1 MKDNYKFLG
10 RRRGLVDEIKRKGIT
25 DKLVLDSFLLTPR
38 HCFVDSGLEE
48 HAYIDKALP
57 IIEDQ
62 TISQPFTVAF
72 QTQLLC
78 LAKKQKILEI
88 GTGSGYQAAVLAEMG
103 TKVYSI
109 EIVKSLAEK
118 ASKKLKE
125 MQYDNVI
132 VQWGD
137 GYLGCT
143 EQAPFDGIIVTAAPN
158 KIPQTLIEQLKF
170 GGRLIIPVGDKYQ
183 QLKVLTKKDDGSIT
197 EENIIPVR
205 FVPMVRTKKS
215 SVITNP

>member
-48 HAYIDKALP
+48 HAYIDKPLP

-78 LAKKQKILEI
+78 LTKKQKILEI
-88 GTGSGYQAAVLAEMG
+88 GTGSGYQSAILYNIGVD
-103 TKVYSI
+103 VYTI
-109 EIVKSLAEK
+109 ERNH
-118 ASKKLKE
+118 KLFRKTSE
-125 MQYDNVI
+125 LFNKLNIKPKRFKY
-132 VQWGD
+132 GD
-137 GYLGCT
+137 GYKGLP
-143 EQAPFDGIIVTAAPN
+143 EDSPFDGIIVTAGAPE
-158 KIPQTLIEQLKF
+158 IPNELLKQLKV
-170 GGRLIIPVGDKYQ
+170 GGRLVIPIGNKTQ
-183 QLKVLTKKDDGSIT
+183 TMLRITKQS
-197 EENIIPVR
+197 N
-205 FVPMVRTKKS
+205 KK
-215 SVITNP
+215 

>member
-88 GTGSGYQAAVLAEMG
+88 GTGSGYQSAILYNIGVD
-103 TKVYSI
+103 VY
-109 EIVKSLAEK
+109 
-118 ASKKLKE
+118 
-125 MQYDNVI
+125 NH
-132 VQWGD
+132 
-137 GYLGCT
+137 
-143 EQAPFDGIIVTAAPN
+143 F
-158 KIPQTLIEQLKF
+158 
-170 GGRLIIPVGDKYQ
+170 
-183 QLKVLTKKDDGSIT
+183 
-197 EENIIPVR
+197 
-205 FVPMVRTKKS
+205 
-215 SVITNP
+215 

>member
-10 RRRGLVDEIKRKGIT
+10 RRRGLVDEIKRIGIK

-88 GTGSGYQAAVLAEMG
+88 GTGSGYQSAILYNIGVD
-103 TKVYSI
+103 VYTI
-109 EIVKSLAEK
+109 ERNH
-118 ASKKLKE
+118 KLFRKTSE
-125 MQYDNVI
+125 LFNKLNIKPKRFKY
-132 VQWGD
+132 GD
-137 GYLGCT
+137 GYKGLP
-143 EQAPFDGIIVTAAPN
+143 EDSPFDGIIVTAGAPE
-158 KIPQTLIEQLKF
+158 IPNELLKQLKV
-170 GGRLIIPVGDKYQ
+170 GGRLVIPIGNKSQTMLRITKQSNTKY
-183 QLKVLTKKDDGSIT
+183 KKEKFGT
-197 EENIIPVR
+197 FR
-205 FVPMVRTKKS
+205 FVPLLKNK
-215 SVITNP
+215 N

>member
-88 GTGSGYQAAVLAEMG
+88 GTGSGYQSAILYNIGVD
-103 TKVYSI
+103 VYTI
-109 EIVKSLAEK
+109 ERNH
-118 ASKKLKE
+118 KLFRKTSE
-125 MQYDNVI
+125 LFNKLNIKPKRFKY
-132 VQWGD
+132 GD
-137 GYLGCT
+137 GYKGLP
-143 EQAPFDGIIVTAAPN
+143 EDSPFDGIIVTAGAPE
-158 KIPQTLIEQLKF
+158 IPNELLKQLKV
-170 GGRLIIPVGDKYQ
+170 GGRLVIPIGNKSQTMLRITKQSNKKY
-183 QLKVLTKKDDGSIT
+183 KKEKFG
-197 EENIIPVR
+197 NFR
-205 FVPMVRTKKS
+205 FVPLLKNK
-215 SVITNP
+215 N

>member
-88 GTGSGYQAAVLAEMG
+88 GTGSGYQSAILYNIGVD
-103 TKVYSI
+103 VYTI
-109 EIVKSLAEK
+109 ERNH
-118 ASKKLKE
+118 KLFRKTSE
-125 MQYDNVI
+125 LFNKLNIKPKRFKY
-132 VQWGD
+132 GD
-137 GYLGCT
+137 GYNGLP
-143 EQAPFDGIIVTAAPN
+143 EDSPFDGIIVTAGAPE
-158 KIPQTLIEQLKF
+158 IPNELLKQLKV
-170 GGRLIIPVGDKYQ
+170 GGRLVIPIGNKSQTMLRITKQSNKKY
-183 QLKVLTKKDDGSIT
+183 KKEKFG
-197 EENIIPVR
+197 NFR
-205 FVPMVRTKKS
+205 FVPLLKNK
-215 SVITNP
+215 N